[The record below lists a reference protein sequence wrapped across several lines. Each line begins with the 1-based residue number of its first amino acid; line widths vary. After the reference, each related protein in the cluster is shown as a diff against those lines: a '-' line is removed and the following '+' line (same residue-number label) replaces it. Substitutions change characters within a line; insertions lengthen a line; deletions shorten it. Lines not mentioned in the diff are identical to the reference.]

1 MPRSLAEGALHAHQV
16 PTSWPMRHE
25 RTSFDVA
32 MSVPPLQAGALSSG
46 ASSDRSFVDLLRAP
60 YPHGSRR
67 VELPAAGDTSLS
79 AVIRGLLA
87 TLAAYDAHTS
97 HHSMNV
103 EAMASHL
110 AVMLGVP
117 EPQRRLISIGAML
130 HDIGKIGVPICI
142 LAKPAK
148 LTREEFEIV
157 KRHPAIGAK
166 MLESID
172 CLKDVVPLVL
182 YHHEWYDGSGYQT
195 GLCGEEIPLGARI
208 IQAADSIDAM
218 ISPRSYKSGFDRA
231 KVISELLRGRG
242 RQFDPTVADVAI
254 RCLRGEPRPLPA

>member
-1 MPRSLAEGALHAHQV
+1 MPRSLADGAQHAYQV
-16 PTSWPMRHE
+16 PTSWPMRPG
-25 RTSFDVA
+25 RTSFEVA
-32 MSVPPLQAGALSSG
+32 MSVTPTHSGAFSSG
-46 ASSDRSFVDLLRAP
+46 ASPERSFVDLLRAP
-60 YPHGSRR
+60 YPHSRR
-67 VELPAAGDTSLS
+67 RVQLPDAGDKSQS
-79 AVIRGLLA
+79 AVIRGLMA
-87 TLAAYDAHTS
+87 TLSAYDAHTS

-117 EPQRRLISIGAML
+117 EPQQRLISIGAML

-148 LTREEFEIV
+148 LTPEEFEIV
-157 KRHPAIGAK
+157 KRHPTIGAK

-218 ISPRSYKSGFDRA
+218 ISPRSYKAGFDRA
-231 KVISELLRGRG
+231 KVISELLHGSG
-242 RQFDPTVADVAI
+242 RQFDPIVADMAI
-254 RCLRGEPRPLPA
+254 RCLRGESRPLPA